1 MYIYICIYIYMI
13 YIYIYMVTEPNPKP
27 SEASARSDDCQAWA
41 GSSERSALTSDDLE
55 WGLGLRVF

>member
-1 MYIYICIYIYMI
+1 
-13 YIYIYMVTEPNPKP
+13 MVTDPNPKP
-27 SEASARSDDCQAWA
+27 SEAWARSDDCQAWA